1 MTSSSPLLVS
11 RDDRLVADLQRL
23 AAAAGT
29 ALDVAAEP
37 AAVLASWPVAPVVLV
52 GGDQV
57 AALAGSRPARRDRV
71 HVVSSGPLP
80 EGLFRGALALGAE
93 SVVELPAGDA
103 WLVETLT
110 DSVDGAAGQGRVV
123 AVLGGSGGVGA
134 TTFAAALATVGAA
147 EGHMVTLVDADPLG
161 AGVERVVGLD
171 DMTGAGWESLV
182 ESAGRFGSRSLRGA
196 LPKREALAVLGWGA
210 GARVDPGPETTR
222 EVMSA
227 ARRGSGLVV
236 VDVPRHLTPVATE
249 ILLRSDRAVVVSGL
263 TLPAVAAAARVVA
276 AVRPVTPEV
285 HLVARG
291 PARALDPA
299 DVASTLELPLAAAMR
314 DQRRLDEAVD
324 LGLGPVRARRGP
336 LAQAARSVLAGLL
349 DGGVP
354 GISR

>member
-1 MTSSSPLLVS
+1 MTCASPLLVS

-52 GGDQV
+52 GADQV
-57 AALAGSRPARRDRV
+57 TVLAGSRPARREWV
-71 HVVSSGPLP
+71 HVVSFGPLP
-80 EGLFRGALALGAE
+80 DTLFRDALALGAE

-110 DSVDGAAGQGRVV
+110 DSVDGAVRQGRVV

-147 EGHMVTLVDADPLG
+147 DGHPVTLVDADPLG

-171 DMTGAGWESLV
+171 DTSGAGWESLV
-182 ESAGRFGSRSLRGA
+182 ASAGRFGSRSLRGA
-196 LPKREALAVLGWGA
+196 LPQRGELAVLGWGA
-210 GARVDPGPETTR
+210 GARVDPGPETAR
-222 EVMSA
+222 EVISA

-249 ILLRSDRAVVVSGL
+249 ILVRADRAVLVTGL

-276 AVRPVTPEV
+276 AVRPVVPDV

-291 PARALDPA
+291 PASAVDPA
-299 DVASTLELPLAAAMR
+299 DVARVLELPLAAAMR

-336 LAQAARSVLAGLL
+336 LARAARSVLTGLL
-349 DGGVP
+349 DGGAP
-354 GISR
+354 GTSR

>member
-11 RDDRLVADLQRL
+11 QDDRLVADLQRL

-52 GGDQV
+52 GADQV
-57 AALAGSRPARRDRV
+57 TVLAGSRPARRDRV

-80 EGLFRGALALGAE
+80 DGLFRGALALGAE
-93 SVVELPAGDA
+93 GVVELPAGDA

-110 DSVDGAAGQGRVV
+110 DSVDGAAREGRVV
-123 AVLGGSGGVGA
+123 TVLGGSGGVGA
-134 TTFAAALATVGAA
+134 TMFAAALATVGAA
-147 EGHMVTLVDADPLG
+147 DGHPVTLVDADPLG

-171 DMTGAGWESLV
+171 DTSGAGWESLV
-182 ESAGRFGSRSLRGA
+182 ESTGRFGSRSLRGA
-196 LPKREALAVLGWGA
+196 LPQRDALAVLGWGA
-210 GARVDPGPETTR
+210 GARIAPGPETAR
-222 EVMSA
+222 EVISA

-236 VDVPRHLTPVATE
+236 VDAPRHLTPMATE
-249 ILLRSDRAVVVSGL
+249 ILVRSDQAVVVTGL

-276 AVRPVTPEV
+276 AVRPVVPAV

-291 PARALDPA
+291 PASALDPT
-299 DVASTLELPLAAAMR
+299 DVARALKLPLAAAMR

-336 LAQAARSVLAGLL
+336 LARAARCVLTRLL
-349 DGGVP
+349 DDGAP
-354 GISR
+354 GITR